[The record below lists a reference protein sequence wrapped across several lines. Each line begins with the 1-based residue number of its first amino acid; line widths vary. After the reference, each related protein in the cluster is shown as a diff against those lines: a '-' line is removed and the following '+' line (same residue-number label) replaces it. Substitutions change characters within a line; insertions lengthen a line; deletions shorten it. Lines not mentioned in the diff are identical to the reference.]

1 MKKVSALI
9 AVMLLL
15 YACAPSEQA
24 IQEAIA
30 KTLTAAPTQVVQQP
44 TSTPPQPTEALPTET
59 ATIVPSPTAKS
70 CAEVNGVELLTTPWH
85 LEGNNSSSE
94 AEQKIDPNVLEG
106 KTTLLITYD
115 LHGLTIH
122 EGDRKDESAIIFD
135 QPHWYVISLTNYG
148 QNGLDGEQTI
158 EAPLSDFIG
167 LPDAPSGTPGGTP
180 LNLEQP
186 VNILHARFWNGSHF
200 VIDITSVCVFSS

>member
-9 AVMLLL
+9 LAMFFL

-30 KTLTAAPTQVVQQP
+30 KTQAAAPTPIVDQATE
-44 TSTPPQPTEALPTET
+44 TSASLQPTEALPTN
-59 ATIVPSPTAKS
+59 TIIPSATAKS
-70 CAEVNGVELLTTPWH
+70 CSDVNGVELLSEPWH
-85 LEGNNSSSE
+85 LEGDNGSSE
-94 AEQKIDPNVLEG
+94 AEQEIDSNILQG
-106 KTTLLITYD
+106 KTSLLITYN
-115 LHGLTIH
+115 LHGLVIR

-135 QPHWYVISLTNYG
+135 QPHWYVISLANYG

-158 EAPLSDFIG
+158 DLPLSDFIG
-167 LPDAPSGTPGGTP
+167 LPDVPSGTPGGTP

-186 VNILHARFWNGSHF
+186 VNMLHARFWNSSHF